1 MKINLKFL
9 FLTVASFIFA
19 YVSGG
24 DLPYTLFYILFI
36 ALFSSIIYSFVVYKG
51 TDVKVHS
58 DVEECNVGDEVS
70 FTIVAQN
77 NSIFPW
83 FFVHIYNF
91 FLSSELLKY
100 EGNYVT
106 VPPVDNKR
114 MTKEIQLH
122 KRGIYDIG
130 ESLITIIDP
139 FKIISIKKKVRHE
152 KIIKVYPR
160 VYNLAEVVTEGAE
173 DSEKMTRGIKGL
185 DEKITT
191 KDIRKYV
198 RGDSLNRIHWK
209 LSAKYEGLYVKNFE
223 TSSGKLA
230 TVVLD
235 MNEEVID
242 KSNIENIEEDMI
254 DFSVSLAKYLI
265 SSKVKSKF
273 IVNSQEEKT
282 IEIKEKKDFDQL
294 MDHFLFQKSDGPIS
308 VMNFMD
314 SIINT
319 IPLRSWVGIIT
330 IDLNPKLVGYLI
342 NLQNS
347 GYRVN
352 LYYNDE
358 LEENELIYELEQYGI
373 ICINFKNIMKIDMK

>member
-1 MKINLKFL
+1 MKINFKIL
-9 FLTVASFIFA
+9 FFTAASYVFA
-19 YVSGG
+19 CISGG
-24 DLPYTLFYILFI
+24 DLPYALFYVFFI
-36 ALFSSIIYSFVVYKG
+36 ALIASIIYSFVVYKG
-51 TDVKVHS
+51 ADVKVLS
-58 DVEECNVGDEVS
+58 DVDKCTVGDEVD

-83 FFVHIYNF
+83 FFTHIYNF
-91 FLSSELLKY
+91 FLNSELSKY
-100 EGNYVT
+100 EGNHVT

-114 MTKEIQLH
+114 ILKKIQLH
-122 KRGIYDIG
+122 KRGIYDVG
-130 ESLITIIDP
+130 ESLITIIDV
-139 FKIISIKKKVRHE
+139 FKIISIEKKVSHE
-152 KIIKVYPR
+152 KMIKVYPR
-160 VYNLAEVVTEGAE
+160 IYNLARVITEGAE

-209 LSAKYEGLYVKNFE
+209 LSAKYEGLYVRNFE
-223 TSSGKLA
+223 SSSGKLA

-235 MNEEVID
+235 LNEDVIK
-242 KSNIENIEEDMI
+242 KSNIENVEEDMI

-265 SSKVKSKF
+265 DSKTKSKF
-273 IVNSQEEKT
+273 IVNSEEEKI
-282 IEIKEKKDFDQL
+282 IEIKENKDFDEL
-294 MDHFLFQKSDGPIS
+294 MDHFLFQKSDGCVSI
-308 VMNFMD
+308 MNFID

-330 IDLNPKLVGYLI
+330 IDLNSKIVGYLI

-352 LYYNDE
+352 LYYNDK
-358 LEENELIYELEQYGI
+358 LEKNELIYELEQYGV